1 MRRWHVTLALPAS
14 NITGVEQYA
23 EVLSAG
29 WPGVSGEAAAWLLP
43 ALGSLADDITAAIVR
58 EVDEYAQP
66 GDDAA
71 ARAVHRVAHDAVA
84 GFGARVTQSAAAAAV
99 ASAARPSAA
108 GPSVAV
114 SSVAGDPPE
123 TASAASM
130 FRDLGRLLA
139 LEGRSLGALQAALRV
154 GARVTWQRLQEQA
167 RQGHGNPEEFAR
179 IGETVYWYMDELAA
193 SCSAGYAEAK
203 AELAGETSQLR
214 RHLLGMLVSGPAPP
228 LPAVASLARAAG
240 WPLPRR
246 VAVVALTPRA
256 VSNPGPLP
264 PDVLADLTRR
274 DPCLLVADPD
284 GPQRRQRLAAV
295 LRGWLRADARPGASQ
310 PPPGQL
316 AAVGPAVPLAGA
328 SGSLRWAVQALAL
341 ARRGLVGTGSSAV
354 GTGADEAG
362 VVWCED
368 HLPTLVL
375 LADADLAATL
385 SREALAP
392 LRRLRGDQAD
402 RLAGTLLAWLE
413 SADDANAAAR
423 RLHVHP
429 QTIRYRLRQVSE
441 LFGEALN
448 DPDARFQLLLALRV
462 RGLLGGSPGPG

>member
-43 ALGSLADDITAAIVR
+43 ALGSLADDITAAIAR

-84 GFGARVTQSAAAAAV
+84 GFGARVTQ
-99 ASAARPSAA
+99 REPT
-108 GPSVAV
+108 
-114 SSVAGDPPE
+114 E

-214 RHLLGMLVSGPAPP
+214 RHLLGMLVAGPAPP
-228 LPAVASLARAAG
+228 MPAVASLARAAG

-246 VAVVALTPRA
+246 VAVVALIPRA

-295 LRGWLRADARPGASQ
+295 LRGWLRADGQ

-341 ARRGLVGTGSSAV
+341 ARRGLVGTGSSAA

>member
-1 MRRWHVTLALPAS
+1 VACLLTAVSKSGGRLSRGNKHGATKERVTLALLAS
-14 NITGVEQYA
+14 NVASVEEYA
-23 EVLSAG
+23 QVLSAG
-29 WPGVSGEAAAWLLP
+29 WPGVPGEAAGWLLP
-43 ALGSLADDITAAIVR
+43 GLGPLADDITTAIMR
-58 EVDEYAQP
+58 EVEEYAQP

-71 ARAVHRVAHDAVA
+71 ARAVHRVAHEAVA
-84 GFGARVTQSAAAAAV
+84 GFGARVAQTA
-99 ASAARPSAA
+99 ASAASGLAS
-108 GPSVAV
+108 GV
-114 SSVAGDPPE
+114 PPE

-130 FRDLGRLLA
+130 FRGLGRLLA

-167 RQGHGNPEEFAR
+167 RQGHGNPEAFAL
-179 IGETVYWYMDELAA
+179 IGEAVFWYMDELAA

-214 RHLLGMLVSGPAPP
+214 RHLLDLLTSGPAPP
-228 LPAVASLARAAG
+228 FPAVASLAQAAG

-246 VAVVALTPRA
+246 VAAVAVTPGA
-256 VSNPGPLP
+256 VGNRGPLP

-274 DPCLLVADPD
+274 DPCLLIADPD
-284 GPQRRQRLAAV
+284 GPGRRRQLAAA
-295 LRGWLRADARPGASQ
+295 LRGWLGPGGHPGSA
-310 PPPGQL
+310 PPPHGQL
-316 AAVGPAVPLAGA
+316 AAVGPAVPLTAA

-341 ARRGLVGTGSSAV
+341 ARRGLVGA
-354 GTGADEAG
+354 GAGAEEAG
-362 VVWCED
+362 GIVWCED

-392 LRRLRGDQAD
+392 LRRLREGQAD
-402 RLAGTLLAWLE
+402 RLARTLLAWLE
-413 SADDANAAAR
+413 SAGDANAAAR

-441 LFGEALN
+441 LFGEALH
-448 DPDARFQLLLALRV
+448 DPDDRFRLLLALRV
-462 RGLLGGSPGPG
+462 RGLLGG

>member
-1 MRRWHVTLALPAS
+1 VTVALLAS
-14 NITGVEQYA
+14 NIAGVEGHA

-29 WPGVSGEAAAWLLP
+29 WPGVSGEAAGWLLP
-43 ALGSLADDITAAIVR
+43 ALGSLADDITSAIMR
-58 EVDEYAQP
+58 EVEEYARP

-71 ARAVHRVAHDAVA
+71 ARTVHRVAHEAVA
-84 GFGARVTQSAAAAAV
+84 GFGARVTQTATSGSATSG
-99 ASAARPSAA
+99 SATSGSATSGFA
-108 GPSVAV
+108 G
-114 SSVAGDPPE
+114 GEPPE

-139 LEGRSLGALQAALRV
+139 MEGRSLSALRAALRV
-154 GARVTWQRLQEQA
+154 GARVTWQRLHEEA
-167 RQGHGNPEEFAR
+167 RQGHGNPETFAL
-179 IGETVYWYMDELAA
+179 IGEAVFWYMDELAA
-193 SCSAGYAEAK
+193 SCSAGYDEAR

-214 RHLLGMLVSGPAPP
+214 RHLLDMLTSGPAPP
-228 LPAVASLARAAG
+228 FPAVASLAQAAG

-246 VAVVALTPRA
+246 VAAVALAPLA
-256 VSNPGPLP
+256 VSSLGPLP

-284 GPQRRQRLAAV
+284 GPGRRRQLATA
-295 LRGWLRADARPGASQ
+295 LRGWLLAATRHGAQ
-310 PPPGQL
+310 PPAPGQL
-316 AAVGPAVPLAGA
+316 AAVGPAVPLTGAG
-328 SGSLRWAVQALAL
+328 GSLRWAGRALVL
-341 ARRGLVGTGSSAV
+341 ARRGLVGAGR
-354 GTGADEAG
+354 GAGEPPG

-368 HLPTLVL
+368 HLPTLLL
-375 LADADLAATL
+375 LADADLAETL

-392 LRRLRGDQAD
+392 LRRLRPGQAD

-448 DPDARFQLLLALRV
+448 DSDARFRLLLALRV
-462 RGLLGGSPGPG
+462 RGLLGGSAG